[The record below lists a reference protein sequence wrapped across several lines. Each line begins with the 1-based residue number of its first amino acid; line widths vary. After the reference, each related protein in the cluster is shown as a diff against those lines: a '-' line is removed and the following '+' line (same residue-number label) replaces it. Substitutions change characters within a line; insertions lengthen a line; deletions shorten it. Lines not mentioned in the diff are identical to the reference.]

1 LPQFKRNI
9 TKSDKTKT
17 GDKNMTSR
25 PLYVIAQ
32 DIKSNW
38 PKVNYAAR
46 PYLDAMA
53 TLESIDQKYYY
64 DTGKSIV
71 LYFLANAGTWRGDAA
86 RTIKKELKTIAG
98 IK

>member
-1 LPQFKRNI
+1 
-9 TKSDKTKT
+9 
-17 GDKNMTSR
+17 MSR

-38 PKVNYAAR
+38 PNVNYAAK
-46 PYLDAMA
+46 PYLEAMA
-53 TLESIDQKYYY
+53 TLDSIEQKYYY

-71 LYFLANAGTWRGDAA
+71 LYFLANAGTWRGEVA
-86 RTIKKELKTIAG
+86 REIKKELKTMAG